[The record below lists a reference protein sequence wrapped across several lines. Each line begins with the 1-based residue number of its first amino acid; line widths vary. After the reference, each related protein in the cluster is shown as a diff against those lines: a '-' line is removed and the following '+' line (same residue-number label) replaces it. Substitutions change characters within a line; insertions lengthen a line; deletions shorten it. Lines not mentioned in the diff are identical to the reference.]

1 MTRNSAGNC
10 CAVGFPMAR
19 PLRTSPAGCA
29 MLPSIRRAI
38 LFVLLAAS
46 PAAAQS
52 LEPVE
57 HPWSRGTT
65 LGLVGG
71 VGTAS
76 DGTGGAM
83 GGSLGWEL
91 TPLMGLDAT
100 ATWLDRQTGASGF
113 LSAAL
118 YLHAGLP
125 TLPRLAPYVEGG
137 FGMYIADFDSTATSN
152 IPPFY
157 AELIACPLLSQT
169 FVDPAFV
176 AGAGFDVYRSRR
188 VAVRPSFG
196 ALSRSR
202 AATRTP

>member
-1 MTRNSAGNC
+1 
-10 CAVGFPMAR
+10 
-19 PLRTSPAGCA
+19 
-29 MLPSIRRAI
+29 MLPNIRRAI

-52 LEPVE
+52 LQPVE
-57 HPWSRGTT
+57 HQWSRGTT

-76 DGTGGAM
+76 DGTGAAL

-91 TPLMGLDAT
+91 TPQVGLDAT

-113 LSAAL
+113 SAAL
-118 YLHAGLP
+118 SVHAGLP

-137 FGMYIADFDSTATSN
+137 FGMYIANFDSKETSN

-157 AELIACPLLSQT
+157 ADRMSALSQT

-176 AGAGFDVYRSRR
+176 AGAGFNVFRGRR

-196 ALSRSR
+196 ALIAFTGGNAYTVGTFTVRVEYHFELPATHGSRK
-202 AATRTP
+202 

>member
-1 MTRNSAGNC
+1 
-10 CAVGFPMAR
+10 
-19 PLRTSPAGCA
+19 
-29 MLPSIRRAI
+29 MLPNIRRAI

-52 LEPVE
+52 LQPVE

-76 DGTGGAM
+76 DGTGAAM
-83 GGSLGWEL
+83 GGSVGWEL
-91 TPLMGLDAT
+91 TQQLGLDAT
-100 ATWLDRQTGASGF
+100 ATWLDRPTGASGF
-113 LSAAL
+113 SAAL
-118 YLHAGLP
+118 SLHAGLP
-125 TLPRLAPYVEGG
+125 TLSRLAPYVEGG

-157 AELIACPLLSQT
+157 ADRMSLLSQT

-196 ALSRSR
+196 ALIAFTGDDAYTVGMFTVRVEYRFERPPTQGSRK
-202 AATRTP
+202 